1 MRRKLLALFLVLC
14 LVLPLIPA
22 VTQAEDE
29 TYEVTDRLTCDL
41 INTPESLFRAWSDVH
56 SQSNAVYAGNSACK
70 NETIHMKSAG
80 SSSGI
85 VTTASGGKAK
95 RITAS
100 WNENTTANKEL
111 YVYGSATPFSAPN
124 ELYTDEAQA
133 KLLGS
138 IVYEETEELDIVGD
152 YEYIGLRSKSGD
164 IYLDVIEIT
173 WEIESAPVT
182 PSPTAEP
189 TATPE
194 PSPTAEPEVYTVLFE
209 ANGGT
214 GEMPS
219 VEINPEEEYEL
230 PTCAFTAP
238 EGKDFWGWM
247 ATDDG
252 SGRVYFPGE
261 TIYVEK
267 NTVFAAQWVTG
278 YVDELTR
285 ETTGVD
291 KNSAS
296 YVEWAGKNGKKT
308 AIYAGQSAGKY
319 DSVQIKAENPSG
331 IVTTTSGGKA
341 RKIAV
346 VWNENTVTG
355 RVLDIYG
362 KNTPY
367 TSAAELYG
375 LNQGTKL
382 GSIIYG
388 TDTSIDISGE
398 YKYIGLRSNSG
409 AIQLDSIRINWEE
422 TAPTFI
428 TQSLVLS
435 GEIGVNFYMDLSML
449 NPDELSQCYMTF
461 TVGTGSK
468 IKTPKAEFKEDL
480 KSKDGEYYGFTCYV
494 NAIQMADPI
503 KATFHYPTGD
513 GEKTVKRGDYSVRLY
528 VVGAN
533 DLDET
538 TVALARALI
547 NYGHFVQLYLSEL
560 RHWTIDT
567 DYAEIKLIEGTE
579 VSYYTEQVKEE
590 VADYAIIREHSN
602 QDIAAITFSLVLD
615 SETAIRVYFR
625 PSENY
630 TGGLT
635 ATVGGKTTEIK
646 SLSDGRF
653 LLEIPNIAAHELGK
667 RFAIVA
673 KTVNGTANVNV
684 SALSYVQSML
694 NKDDA
699 NTDAK
704 NAVCAIYDYYK
715 AAQAFIAAHQQ

>member
-1 MRRKLLALFLVLC
+1 MRRKLLALSLVLC

-22 VTQAEDE
+22 VTQAEDVTTFE
-29 TYEVTDRLTCDL
+29 DVLVADDFSATYTTYTDFSGVT
-41 INTPESLFRAWSDVH
+41 SSSA
-56 SQSNAVYAGNSACK
+56 AVYAGNSAK
-70 NETIHMKSAG
+70 ALDDAIQLRSKSN
-80 SSSGI
+80 SGI
-85 VTTASGGKAK
+85 VTTVSGGKATK
-95 RITAS
+95 IVVSWNKKTGENKQLDIYGKNEAYTAS
-100 WNENTTANKEL
+100 SDL
-111 YVYGSATPFSAPN
+111 YNSTQQGT
-124 ELYTDEAQA
+124 QI
-133 KLLGS
+133 GS
-138 IVYEETEELDIVGD
+138 IICGSSTEIDITGD
-152 YEYIGLRSKSGD
+152 YEYIGLRSNSGD

-219 VEINPEEEYEL
+219 VEINPEEKYEL

-267 NTVFAAQWVTG
+267 NTVFDAQWVTG

-308 AIYAGQSAGKY
+308 AIYAGQSAGKD
-319 DSVQIKAENPSG
+319 DSVQIKAENLSG

-461 TVGTGSK
+461 TVGMGSK

-579 VSYYTEQVKEE
+579 VSYSTEQVKEE
-590 VADYAIIREHSN
+590 VADYAIQREHSN

-635 ATVGGKTTEIK
+635 ATVDGKTTEIK

-667 RFAIVA
+667 HFAIVA

-699 NTDAK
+699 NPDAK